1 MSTVPHPS
9 HPGWW
14 IIKYYP
20 QGKKGGL
27 KTETIK
33 GGTLAQARAIEMQL
47 RREARGLGQVG
58 DVSPTIAEAIPYFL
72 DDYRLDHLPG
82 GVAVMARYLARW
94 SGELGNLRFS
104 MLAPRLIDEYKRRRL
119 AAGIKPATINKELSA
134 LSSIARWAKER
145 NYCATLPEI
154 KRFPRKLTKAPLP
167 DVPTREEL
175 LALINCIRWPACGLF
190 ACLYFA
196 GLRASE
202 ASGLRAEQIHLEAGM
217 MIVRG
222 KGNKERVVPIVDEL
236 RPVLARRLGE
246 ISTGLLW
253 PTRAGKR
260 ITDLKKYIA
269 VAKVSAGIK
278 RHIHPHLLRHA
289 FGTHATMSGV
299 GLRSLQYAM
308 GHSSPVTT
316 EVYTTLSSQAIIDD
330 VRKFGKRG
338 S

>member
-1 MSTVPHPS
+1 MSTAPHPT

-14 IIKYYP
+14 IIRYYP
-20 QGKKGGL
+20 QGKAGGL
-27 KTETIK
+27 KTETVR
-33 GGTLAQARAIEMQL
+33 GGTMAQARAIEMQL
-47 RREARGLGQVG
+47 RREARGVSHAV
-58 DVSPTIAEAIPYFL
+58 DASPTIAQAIPYFL

-94 SGELGNLRFS
+94 SGELGNLRFP
-104 MLAPRLIDEYKRRRL
+104 MITPRLIDEYKRRRL
-119 AAGIKPATINKELSA
+119 GSGVKPTTINKELSA

-145 NYCATLPEI
+145 GYSSSLPDI

-175 LALINCIRWPACGLF
+175 LAVINCMRWPACGLF

-202 ASGLRAEQIHLEAGM
+202 ASGLRAEQVHVEAGM

-236 RPVLARRLGE
+236 RPVLIRRLTE
-246 ISTGLLW
+246 ISTGLMW
-253 PTRAGKR
+253 PTRNGRR

-269 VAKVSAGIK
+269 TAKVAAGLT

-330 VRKFGKRG
+330 VKKFGKRK